1 MPRPSNRT
9 LSVGLVT
16 LRKKGKYWYARYPA
30 PGSRG
35 DGREE
40 RSLKVTQQRRRHR

>member
-9 LSVGLVT
+9 LPVGLVT